1 VFAGLDRAAF
11 WHDAHMVAWGG
22 DGSGKEPTKGADP
35 VAEMGEGQAP
45 ARTTR
50 DYAVHLL
57 RRYGNGPTIRRVFLA
72 GGAVGVSLVIALVIA
87 GGLGFKRE
95 IDYVECE
102 RFAVP
107 FASVHI
113 QNSPKGSGWGNPAFL
128 AYSSYGP
135 PYDLLMYGTLAEGD
149 AATSFQ
155 LNDLVVETD
164 GSPAVK
170 LPPVD
175 VAVEDLV
182 VRQDGVRRPARG
194 FLYRQRAITSA
205 TPTRLRVTGTL
216 TEVAPIAGKPQ
227 HFTYVFEA
235 HRVSRLTLG
244 RWSWSF

>member
-1 VFAGLDRAAF
+1 
-11 WHDAHMVAWGG
+11 MVAWGG
-22 DGSGKEPTKGADP
+22 DGSGKEPTTGADA
-35 VAEMGEGQAP
+35 VAELGEGQSP

-50 DYAVHLL
+50 DYAVQLL

-72 GGAVGVSLVIALVIA
+72 GGAVGISLVIALVVA
-87 GGLGFKRE
+87 GGLTFKRE

-107 FASVHI
+107 FATVHI

-128 AYSSYGP
+128 AFSSYGP
-135 PYDLLMYGTLAEGD
+135 PYDLLMYGTMADGD
-149 AATSFQ
+149 GATSFR
-155 LNDLVVETD
+155 LSNLVVEAD
-164 GSPAVK
+164 GATEVM

-175 VAVEDLV
+175 VDVEDLL

-194 FLYRQRAITSA
+194 FLYRRRAITSA

-216 TEVAPIAGKPQ
+216 TEVGPVAGKPE

-235 HRVSRLTLG
+235 RHASRLTLG

>member
-1 VFAGLDRAAF
+1 
-11 WHDAHMVAWGG
+11 MVAWGG
-22 DGSGKEPTKGADP
+22 DGSGKEPTTGTDA
-35 VAEMGEGQAP
+35 VAELGEGQTP

-50 DYAVHLL
+50 DYAVQLL

-72 GGAVGVSLVIALVIA
+72 GGAVGISLVIALVVA
-87 GGLGFKRE
+87 GGLTFKRE

-107 FASVHI
+107 FATVHI

-128 AYSSYGP
+128 AFSSYGP
-135 PYDLLMYGTLAEGD
+135 PYDLLMYGTLADGD
-149 AATSFQ
+149 GATAFRLS
-155 LNDLVVETD
+155 NLVVEAD
-164 GSPAVK
+164 GATEVK

-175 VAVEDLV
+175 VEVEDLM
-182 VRQDGVRRPARG
+182 VRQEGVRRPARG
-194 FLYRQRAITSA
+194 FLYRRRAITSA

-216 TEVAPIAGKPQ
+216 TEVGPVAGNPE

-235 HRVSRLTLG
+235 HHASRLTLG

>member
-1 VFAGLDRAAF
+1 
-11 WHDAHMVAWGG
+11 MVAWGG
-22 DGSGKEPTKGADP
+22 DGSGKEPTMGTDP
-35 VAEMGEGQAP
+35 VAGMGEGQSP

-50 DYAVHLL
+50 DYAVQLL

-72 GGAVGVSLVIALVIA
+72 GGAVGVSLVIALVLA
-87 GGLGFKRE
+87 GGLTFKRE

-107 FASVHI
+107 FATVHI
-113 QNSPKGSGWGNPAFL
+113 QSSPKGAGWGNPAFL
-128 AYSSYGP
+128 AFASYGP
-135 PYDLLMYGTLAEGD
+135 PYDLLIYGTLPEGD
-149 AATSFQ
+149 GSTAFR
-155 LNDLVVETD
+155 LRDLVVEAD
-164 GSPAVK
+164 GATEVK

-205 TPTRLRVTGTL
+205 TPTRLRVSATL
-216 TEVAPIAGKPQ
+216 AEIAPLAGKPQ
-227 HFTYVFEA
+227 HFTHVFEA
-235 HRVSRLTLG
+235 RHASRLTLG

>member
-1 VFAGLDRAAF
+1 
-11 WHDAHMVAWGG
+11 MVAWGG
-22 DGSGKEPTKGADP
+22 DGSGKEPTMGPDT
-35 VAEMGEGQAP
+35 VGEMGEAQSP

-50 DYAVHLL
+50 DYAVKLL

-87 GGLGFKRE
+87 GGLSFKRE

-113 QNSPKGSGWGNPAFL
+113 QNSPKGAGWGNPAFL

-155 LNDLVVETD
+155 LNDLVVEAD
-164 GSPAVK
+164 GAPQVK
-170 LPPVD
+170 VPSVD

-194 FLYRQRAITSA
+194 FLFRQRAITSA

-216 TEVAPIAGKPQ
+216 TEVAPVPGKPQ

-235 HRVSRLTLG
+235 HRASRLTLG

>member
-1 VFAGLDRAAF
+1 
-11 WHDAHMVAWGG
+11 MVAWGG
-22 DGSGKEPTKGADP
+22 DGSGKEPTTGTDAF
-35 VAEMGEGQAP
+35 AELGDAQAQSP

-50 DYAVHLL
+50 DYAAQLL

-87 GGLGFKRE
+87 GGLSFKRE
-95 IDYVECE
+95 IHYVECE

-113 QNSPKGSGWGNPAFL
+113 QNSPKGSGWGTPAFL

-135 PYDLLMYGTLAEGD
+135 PYDLLMYGTLADDD

-155 LNDLVVETD
+155 LSDLVVEAD
-164 GSPAVK
+164 GAPEVK

-175 VAVEDLV
+175 VAVEDLL

-205 TPTRLRVTGTL
+205 TPTRLRVTGKL
-216 TEVAPIAGKPQ
+216 TEIAPIAGKPQ

-235 HRVSRLTLG
+235 HRASRLTLG

>member
-1 VFAGLDRAAF
+1 MGPD
-11 WHDAHMVAWGG
+11 
-22 DGSGKEPTKGADP
+22 TT
-35 VAEMGEGQAP
+35 EMGEAQSP

-50 DYAVHLL
+50 DYAVQLL
-57 RRYGNGPTIRRVFLA
+57 RRYGNGPTIRRVFFA

-87 GGLGFKRE
+87 GGLTFKRE

-155 LNDLVVETD
+155 LNDLVVEAD
-164 GSPAVK
+164 GAPQVK
-170 LPPVD
+170 LRAGRRRRRGSGGAPGWRAPAGARVSLPAARDHLGDADTAARDRHDRRGRADPRQAPALHLRVRGAPREPPD
-175 VAVEDLV
+175 ARAVVLV
-182 VRQDGVRRPARG
+182 V
-194 FLYRQRAITSA
+194 LTSA
-205 TPTRLRVTGTL
+205 RVGRLKR
-216 TEVAPIAGKPQ
+216 
-227 HFTYVFEA
+227 
-235 HRVSRLTLG
+235 
-244 RWSWSF
+244 